1 MTIRLPNLIFSWVVI
16 LLFPGIF
23 SFDLSENE
31 NNIIRN
37 ISSKKSERI
46 LERAQQAI
54 KSDKYFEA
62 EELVLKAVYIDST
75 NIKAYLLLSD
85 ISDEL
90 KKKEQQK
97 QALSKVI
104 SLDSINYPLA
114 SKLLADLCFNNGD
127 YRDALVV
134 YHRYSRYQLVK
145 DSSLIRNKIN
155 SCNFALASLLQ
166 NSHVLIT
173 HLNSNVNT
181 PLQEYWPA
189 ISTNDSLLY
198 FTRLIENENRFPYE
212 RIFISEKNDSTW
224 GKAFEM
230 NISDNEDVN
239 LGTMC
244 MSSDGKLLFFT
255 ACGSNDG
262 KGSCDIFY
270 SRKQNNRWSKPI
282 NAGKNINSS
291 FWEAQPS
298 VSSDNRKLFFSSN
311 RPGVGGMD
319 IWCSEIIDTTNGNL
333 IFKTPINIGKAV
345 NSVGNDFSPF
355 IHADGSTL
363 YFSSEGK
370 YGMGGSD
377 LFISKLTDTVW
388 SEAIN
393 LGYPI
398 NTRFNEDGLVVSPT
412 SNVAMFS
419 SNREGAI
426 DGSKDLYQLK
436 LPTEY
441 LPEKVGY
448 IRGFVY
454 DIETGL
460 KLQATIEITQLESN
474 ELKRIVSDSSEGFI
488 TTLVSKK
495 RYALNVEKEGYLF
508 YSRNFDLTG
517 NSEFYNSEHIDIYL
531 EPIKKGKK
539 FVLSNIFFDFDSD
552 RLKEE
557 SNAELNQLTAFLKN
571 NSRLK
576 IEISGH
582 TDNVGND
589 EYNLELSENRANAI
603 FDYLKQFID
612 PNRMTYKGYGSELP
626 VSSNDSEQGRSQN
639 RRCEIEIVSF

>member
-1 MTIRLPNLIFSWVVI
+1 MAIRWSFPIFCWVV
-16 LLFPGIF
+16 LLFLPGTF
-23 SFDLSENE
+23 TFNLYSDVSQKKSQKLFEKAQLAVKSENY
-31 NNIIRN
+31 
-37 ISSKKSERI
+37 
-46 LERAQQAI
+46 L
-54 KSDKYFEA
+54 EA
-62 EELVLKAVYIDST
+62 ETLVLKAIRIDST
-75 NIKAYLLLSD
+75 NIKSYLLLSD

-90 KKKEQQK
+90 KKTEQK
-97 QALSKVI
+97 KYALSKVI
-104 SLDSINYPLA
+104 LLDSINYPLA
-114 SKLLADLCFNNGD
+114 SKLLADLFFSSGD
-127 YRDALVV
+127 YRDALTN
-134 YHRYSRYQLVK
+134 YTRFSRYQHGK
-145 DSSLIRNKIN
+145 DSLWIRNKIN

-166 NSHVLIT
+166 NRHVLIT

-198 FTRLIENENRFPYE
+198 FTRLIENENLFPYE

-224 GKAFEM
+224 GEAFEM

-319 IWCSEIIDTTNGNL
+319 IWCSEIIDTTSERLFFTTPTNL
-333 IFKTPINIGKAV
+333 GIAV
-345 NSVGNDFSPF
+345 NSAGNDFSPYS
-355 IHADGSTL
+355 HADGSTL

-370 YGMGGSD
+370 LGMGGSD

-589 EYNLELSENRANAI
+589 EYNLRLSENRANAI

-639 RRCEIEIVSF
+639 RRCEIKIVSL